1 MGYYV
6 LTDFDLGN
14 ITAKAYAAGMVE
26 ATRIQQPSTDLITQR
41 EACRRY
47 GTRNM
52 KRWEDAGLVKGKRTG
67 PSANNSVRFSV
78 SEIAR
83 AMMGDGIRTACAP
96 VPEFLIKK
104 IGTH

>member
-1 MGYYV
+1 MSYYI
-6 LTDFDLGN
+6 LTPFDIRT
-14 ITAKAYAAGMVE
+14 ITAQAYAAGLVE

-47 GTRNM
+47 GTRNI
-52 KRWEDAGLVKGKRTG
+52 KRWEDAGLVKGQRTG
-67 PSANNSVRFSV
+67 PSANNSVKFSV

-83 AMMGDGIRTACAP
+83 AMIGDKIKTACAP
-96 VPEFLIKK
+96 VPESLLQK